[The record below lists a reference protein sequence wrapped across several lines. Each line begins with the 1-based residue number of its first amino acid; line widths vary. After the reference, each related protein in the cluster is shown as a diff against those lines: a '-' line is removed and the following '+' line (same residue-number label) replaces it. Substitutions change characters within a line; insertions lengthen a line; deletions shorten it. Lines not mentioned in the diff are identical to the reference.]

1 MTHDTFMV
9 HGQKFGNQN
18 NLKFFRKK
26 KKKVPKQGVE
36 NQIWSLIIC
45 PMKENLCSNEQ

>member
-1 MTHDTFMV
+1 MV
-9 HGQKFGNQN
+9 QGQKFGNQN

-26 KKKVPKQGVE
+26 KMPIQDVE
-36 NQIWSLIIC
+36 NQMWSLIIC